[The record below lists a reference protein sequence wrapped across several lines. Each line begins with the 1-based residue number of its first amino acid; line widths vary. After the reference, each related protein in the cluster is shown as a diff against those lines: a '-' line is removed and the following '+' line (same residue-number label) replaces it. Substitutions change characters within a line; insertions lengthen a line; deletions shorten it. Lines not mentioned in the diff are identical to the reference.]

1 MNKEKTIMEI
11 DDLDFFCPEDLQEIL
26 SNSDVK
32 SIALNLSNGNVIRFT
47 GEAATKMKDELEL
60 VLVAQKNV
68 F

>member
-32 SIALNLSNGNVIRFT
+32 SIALNLSNGNVIRLT
-47 GEAATKMKDELEL
+47 GEAATKIKDELEL